1 MEEKEKREETPVET
15 PAEPREETPAPD
27 APQPAP
33 VDYSRYMGALNR
45 IYRRNNN
52 PKRRRLGDGIASLKK
67 DPDPAQAPAPDQPK
81 EDGKKD
87 HSFLIALAVSLGVI
101 LVIWALKNFPY

>member
-1 MEEKEKREETPVET
+1 MEEQEKRDEQREETPATT
-15 PAEPREETPAPD
+15 PGEPPAPD

-33 VDYSRYMGALNR
+33 VDYSRYMGTLNR
-45 IYRRNNN
+45 LYRRNNN

-67 DPDPAQAPAPDQPK
+67 DPEPAQAPAPDQPK

>member
-15 PAEPREETPAPD
+15 PAETLEGTPAPD

-33 VDYSRYMGALNR
+33 ADYSRYMGTLNR
-45 IYRRNNN
+45 LYRRNNN
-52 PKRRRLGDGIASLKK
+52 PKRRRLGDGITSLKK
-67 DPDPAQAPAPDQPK
+67 DGSPAPDPAAQQNP
-81 EDGKKD
+81 DGKKD

>member
-1 MEEKEKREETPVET
+1 MEEQEKRDEQ
-15 PAEPREETPAPD
+15 REETPATTPGE
-27 APQPAP
+27 PPAP
-33 VDYSRYMGALNR
+33 ADYSRYMGTLNR
-45 IYRRNNN
+45 LYRRNNN

-67 DPDPAQAPAPDQPK
+67 DPEPAQAPAPDQPK

>member
-1 MEEKEKREETPVET
+1 MEEQEKRDEQ
-15 PAEPREETPAPD
+15 REETPATTPGE
-27 APQPAP
+27 PPAP
-33 VDYSRYMGALNR
+33 ADYSRYMGTLNR
-45 IYRRNNN
+45 LYRRNNN

-67 DPDPAQAPAPDQPK
+67 DGSPAPDPAAQQNP
-81 EDGKKD
+81 DGKKD